1 MIYKERETWL
11 EAILNTL
18 PDHVFILDESGRY
31 IEALVE
37 PTTPKRSTQNATLA
51 YSLAMSFPRPKQT
64 NSWDSFLT
72 LCKITKR
79 KS

>member
-31 IEALVE
+31 IESFGG
-37 PTTPKRSTQNATLA
+37 THHSKRSTQNATLA
-51 YSLAMSFPRPKQT
+51 YSLAMSFPQAKQM
-64 NSWDSFLT
+64 NSWGSFLT

>member
-31 IEALVE
+31 IESFGG
-37 PTTPKRSTQNATLA
+37 THHSKTFNAERYTGLQL
-51 YSLAMSFPRPKQT
+51 SDVLSPPKQM
-64 NSWDSFLT
+64 NSWGLFLT

>member
-31 IEALVE
+31 IESFGGTHHSKTFNA
-37 PTTPKRSTQNATLA
+37 KRYTGLQLSDVLSPSKADEL
-51 YSLAMSFPRPKQT
+51 MGFI
-64 NSWDSFLT
+64 LT